1 MASLHTLTKR
11 FLIENKTLP
20 SLRED
25 LKEEVEA
32 WVGIS
37 TNINVS
43 GHPKLGARKDADR
56 PKRRN
61 SWPRPWAKKLPR
73 TRIGSLTK
81 TSRGPDVSFGRPGF
95 GSPHRENALPLRFP
109 RRTSQV
115 LRNASQPQS
124 PQQVRRRLAGARKA
138 VRGSPLW

>member
-1 MASLHTLTKR
+1 MASLHTLTEK

-20 SLRED
+20 SLHKD

-43 GHPKLGARKDADR
+43 GHPKPGARKDADR
-56 PKRRN
+56 PERRN
-61 SWPRPWAKKLPR
+61 SWPRPWAKKSPR

-81 TSRGPDVSFGRPGF
+81 TSRGPDMSFGSLALARHTGKMTCPF
-95 GSPHRENALPLRFP
+95 GSRDA
-109 RRTSQV
+109 
-115 LRNASQPQS
+115 PQKS
-124 PQQVRRRLAGARKA
+124 
-138 VRGSPLW
+138 